1 MVELRRTVTQWL
13 THVVVWGV
21 TLGCVFVGSVFA
33 GNGIAAAAPSASE
46 VSELGKR
53 LRSSDDFRVRTQ
65 AALALGATADG
76 RAVPALCDGL
86 KDPNAAVRSAAAA
99 ALGRTGPQGISCL
112 QTQAGV
118 EQVKNVQ
125 AAIDGSLKLLQPPR
139 PAITDSTKYYV
150 AISEVTNGTTRT
162 TSELHGVVRK
172 SLEKYFSKVSGVV
185 VAPASETPE
194 QAKALLAKHPRVKP
208 LCVWPK
214 VTIAYERGDLK
225 LKVDLSLLTYPG
237 KAFRGN
243 VSRSLTMPEVGSPD
257 VSAENELID
266 MASGAL
272 VPDVEQQAPRI

>member
-1 MVELRRTVTQWL
+1 MVEIRRTVTQL
-13 THVVVWGV
+13 LARFVLWGV
-21 TLGCVFVGSVFA
+21 TVGIVTVVAAPS
-33 GNGIAAAAPSASE
+33 AAAAPSPSE
-46 VSELGKR
+46 VSELAKR

-112 QTQAGV
+112 QNQAGV

-125 AAIDGSLKLLQPPR
+125 AAIDGALKVLAPPK
-139 PAITDSTKYYV
+139 PSITDSTKYYV
-150 AISEVTNGTTRT
+150 AIAEVTNGTTRT
-162 TSELHGVVRK
+162 TPELQAVIRK
-172 SLEKYFSKVSGVV
+172 SLDKYFSKLAGVV

-194 QAKALLAKHPRVKP
+194 QAKSLLAKHPRVKP

-225 LKVDLSLLTYPG
+225 LKVELSLLTYPG
-237 KAFRGN
+237 KAFRGS

-257 VSAENELID
+257 RSAEDELID

-272 VPDVEQQAPRI
+272 APDVEQQAPRI

>member
-1 MVELRRTVTQWL
+1 MVEIRKTVTRLL
-13 THVVVWGV
+13 TRFVWWGV
-21 TLGCVFVGSVFA
+21 TATILTLVTTP
-33 GNGIAAAAPSASE
+33 AAAAPNASE
-46 VSELGKR
+46 VSELAKR
-53 LRSSDDFRVRTQ
+53 LRTSDDFRVRTQ

-112 QTQAGV
+112 RNQAGV

-125 AAIDGSLKLLQPPR
+125 VAIEGALKILAPPK
-139 PAITDSTKYYV
+139 PTITDSTKYYV
-150 AISEVTNGTTRT
+150 AIAEVTNGTTRST
-162 TSELHGVVRK
+162 PELQAVVRK
-172 SLEKYFSKVSGVV
+172 SLEKYFSKLAGVI

-237 KAFRGN
+237 KAFRGS

-257 VSAENELID
+257 RSAEDELID

-272 VPDVEQQAPRI
+272 APDVEQQAPRI